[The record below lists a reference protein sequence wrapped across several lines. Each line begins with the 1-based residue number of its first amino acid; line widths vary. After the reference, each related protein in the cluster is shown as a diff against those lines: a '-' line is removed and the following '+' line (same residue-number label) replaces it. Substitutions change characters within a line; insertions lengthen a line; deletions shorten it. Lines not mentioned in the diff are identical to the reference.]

1 MDCEKAIEQLGFL
14 LDGELP
20 VDERQVIESHLGT
33 CDSCRAEFESLSAAA
48 LQVAEVGEVPAPD
61 ALWPA
66 IERGLAREPQS
77 RPASVHSMWIRRRP
91 LALAASIALAIGLS
105 AIGLTWKGSSA
116 RAATVDFSILLDA
129 LPHDARAAFTKF
141 LEHYDARESSLVE
154 ARRHAPKLNY
164 DVPDVLPG
172 GFVRKSLHTFRF
184 GKVPGVAATYDRGGE
199 FLAVVFHRPVSKEH
213 YGPRREYPCMIGR
226 HKGHKVGVGEWKL
239 VHLTDPTTCH
249 CLLSKLDEE
258 TELPAVMAA
267 IAPEVSGM
275 GPCDHDH

>member
-1 MDCEKAIEQLGFL
+1 MSNGNNNNQNGNTKPKHVFTIREGKNGDNYWTKLGVAFTNR
-14 LDGELP
+14 DG
-20 VDERQVIESHLGT
+20 
-33 CDSCRAEFESLSAAA
+33 SLN
-48 LQVAEVGEVPAPD
+48 V
-61 ALWPA
+61 
-66 IERGLAREPQS
+66 
-77 RPASVHSMWIRRRP
+77 
-91 LALAASIALAIGLS
+91 
-105 AIGLTWKGSSA
+105 
-116 RAATVDFSILLDA
+116 LLDA

-172 GFVRKSLHTFRF
+172 GFVRKSLHTFQF
-184 GKVPGVAATYDRGGE
+184 GEVPGVAATYDRGGE